1 MEDVRDIGVEEC
13 RQRGATLPPGEP
25 YLRRA
30 AGRHGVHGRVH
41 VEAQLV
47 QGGVGS
53 SGGRPTRVQVPRAG
67 AASPVVVIEGS
78 DPGWCALIRG
88 GVGDD
93 DAPQRRISLRD
104 GEVTLA
110 IVPLKHED
118 PPAGGVHDGR
128 MVELVTTDA
137 RRNRR

>member
-30 AGRHGVHGRVH
+30 AGRQGVHGRVH

-53 SGGRPTRVQVPRAG
+53 RGGRTTRVQVPRAG
-67 AASPVVVIEGS
+67 AARQLAAIEGS
-78 DPGWCALIRG
+78 VPGRGALIRG
-88 GVGDD
+88 EGGEQA
-93 DAPQRRISLRD
+93 APERRISCRD
-104 GEVTLA
+104 VEVTLA
-110 IVPLKHED
+110 
-118 PPAGGVHDGR
+118 
-128 MVELVTTDA
+128 M
-137 RRNRR
+137 